1 LNSGIPSLRARYEKK
16 LKYLANHQ
24 GILKFVY
31 NLSAIS
37 LCLVLVASI
46 TSIALLS
53 QHKAYS
59 ACFRNGLP
67 DADCDGLADVWEKP
81 PRQYMGI
88 NLPSTVNWQHKD
100 ILVEIDSMVSHAN
113 PNVISAIDQVK
124 NKFATAPGIVNPD
137 GLMGIK
143 LHVLWDDR
151 NIPHDSC
158 TSMWSEFET
167 LLNNW
172 FGTAS
177 ERLSDPNVATK
188 KKDIYHYGVLI
199 HSICGMTGVSG
210 ISHQPGI
217 RFAISLGDAGWS
229 DSDGDGHPDGNTNQ
243 KAAAF
248 MHELGHN
255 LNLKHGGSA
264 NTPTCKPN
272 YFSVMN
278 HIYEFSGFVPQ
289 PLIDYSNH
297 WGRNSVNGI
306 IDENQL
312 AEPYGIVGPSFTGAI
327 GTEVPFT
334 PPHINFQA
342 SGSPQPKINYD
353 WWQPDSDTH
362 ELDVVSNIN
371 HFKPWSV
378 PPNDLCADPDKN
390 AIFGYKDWLGIK
402 YWDPPEDIERIS
414 NPLTFNSPELTTTNK
429 IIPVSTNNSVQ
440 IQQTLSNQSDNK
452 LLDDPSL
459 PPCDLT
465 EPDCTGSPCDAED
478 SACEF
483 KVIYNVTDDPT
494 IEIGNASSH
503 PQRDVAIH
511 DIKKIP
517 RLKVF
522 YIDSLLNT
530 SLVNNS
536 QILNSL
542 HKEIINN
549 SDSIVNLIENN
560 AYNNATLK
568 LLKLESLI
576 EMDPTIG
583 MDSLQ
588 KQLILREIDEV
599 TNILRSMM

>member
-1 LNSGIPSLRARYEKK
+1 M
-16 LKYLANHQ
+16 
-24 GILKFVY
+24 KFVY
-31 NLSAIS
+31 NLSVIS
-37 LCLVLVASI
+37 LCLVFLASI
-46 TSIALLS
+46 ISTALLYE
-53 QHKAYS
+53 HKAYS
-59 ACFRNGLP
+59 ACFRNNLP
-67 DADCDGLADVWEKP
+67 DTDCDGLADDWEISHKYLGLDLP
-81 PRQYMGI
+81 PAVSYR
-88 NLPSTVNWQHKD
+88 HKD
-100 ILVEIDSMVSHAN
+100 ILVEIDSMVFHAN
-113 PNVISAIDQVK
+113 PNVVSAIDQIK
-124 NKFATAPGIVNPD
+124 NRFATAPGIVNPD
-137 GLMGIK
+137 GAMGIN
-143 LHVLWDDR
+143 LHVLWDDK

-158 TSMWSEFET
+158 TTMWTEFET
-167 LLNNW
+167 LLNSW

-177 ERLSDPNVATK
+177 ERLADPTVATK
-188 KKDIYHYGVLI
+188 KKDIYHYGILM
-199 HSICGMTGVSG
+199 HSMCGMTGVSG

-229 DSDGDGHPDGNTNQ
+229 DSDSDGHPDGNTNQ

-289 PLIDYSNH
+289 PLIDYSNVFGKDSLGH
-297 WGRNSVNGI
+297 T
-306 IDENQL
+306 IDEDGTDGNGL
-312 AEPYGIVGPSFTGAI
+312 HESHGIVGLSGFTGAI
-327 GTEVPFT
+327 GTDFPIS
-334 PPHINFQA
+334 PPALAHRNFQA
-342 SGSPQPKINYD
+342 SGSPQPQINYD
-353 WWQPDSDTH
+353 WYEPDSNTN
-362 ELDVVSNIN
+362 EINISSSIN
-371 HFKPWSV
+371 FFRDWSQ
-378 PPNDLCADPDKN
+378 PPNNICTDTTN
-390 AIFGYKDWLGIK
+390 TGSFGYKDWLGIK
-402 YWDPPEDIERIS
+402 YWDPPEGIERIS
-414 NPLTFNSPELTTTNK
+414 NPLTFKSPELTTANK
-429 IIPVSTNNSVQ
+429 IIPITSNNSIQ

-465 EPDCTGSPCDAED
+465 DPVCTDSPCDAED

-503 PQRDVAIH
+503 PQRDVSID

-530 SLVNNS
+530 SLINSS

-568 LLKLESLI
+568 LLKLKSLI
-576 EMDPTIG
+576 EKDSTIG
-583 MDSLQ
+583 IEFPQ
-588 KQLILREIDEV
+588 KQLILREIDDV